1 MPRLKK
7 SRRVKFNESEFIQ
20 EKAKDYAILIFNGT
34 ELDIKDYT
42 VEDENKVE
50 SYYEGQVYAIEEG
63 IYDISF
69 FFKYPYSPPYG
80 NIRSGRY
87 GQTKRLHLQLNLIK
101 GEVYRLR
108 LLHWTL
114 IDKKQPFE
122 ELYSETIICT
132 PENGIEAE
140 VTFVLEKITQK

>member
-7 SRRVKFNESEFIQ
+7 SKRVKFNESEFIK
-20 EKAKDYAILIFNGT
+20 EKANDYAILIFNGS
-34 ELDIKDYT
+34 EFEIKDYI
-42 VEDENKVE
+42 VEDENKAE
-50 SYYEGQVYAIEEG
+50 SYYKGQVYAIKEG

-80 NIRSGRY
+80 NIHSGHY
-87 GQTKRLHLQLNLIK
+87 SQTKRLYLQLNLIK
-101 GEVYRLR
+101 GKIYRLR

-114 IDKKQPFE
+114 IDKKRPFE

-132 PENGIEAE
+132 PEDGIETE
-140 VTFVLEKITQK
+140 VTFVLERFL